1 MFYALD
7 ICIIQ
12 NCVNEDCLHLN
23 GKNCVFLHKNKSN
36 YVVICSDEKN
46 MRSFRIKNN
55 NLILDKEKNIE
66 YIPGGSIRSIETR
79 SSSIPSNIEDRVK
92 NCKKYFK
99 LHPES
104 MIIYDNN
111 NKLQIAVRE
120 GIFANSAM
128 FIWNNK
134 NEIFNLYN
142 VKASFKSLILNLL
155 T

>member
-12 NCVNEDCLHLN
+12 NCVNENCLHLN

-36 YVVICSDEKN
+36 YFVICSDEKN
-46 MRSFRIKNN
+46 MRVFKIKNN
-55 NLILDKEKNIE
+55 NLILDKNKNIE

-79 SSSIPSNIEDRVK
+79 SSSIPINIVDRVK

-104 MIIYDNN
+104 MIIYDSNN
-111 NKLQIAVRE
+111 TLQIAIRK
-120 GIFANSAM
+120 GIFANSV
-128 FIWNNK
+128 ISCWNDK
-134 NEIFNLYN
+134 DKIFNLYN
-142 VKASFKSLILNLL
+142 VKILFKRLVLNLFI
-155 T
+155 